1 MKRNWRNL
9 LPHIGSLAVFLII
22 AFVYCSPVLSG
33 KVLIQHDIQQASSA
47 AQELVQF
54 KKETGQTAWWTNSM
68 FGGMPA
74 YQIAGSYPYSITSLI
89 GSFITSI
96 LPNPVNLIFLQ
107 MLGMYLLLVC
117 FRVRPLIGIF
127 GSLAYALGTYNMV
140 IILAGHNSKV
150 LALAYVPMLLA
161 GIHMAWSNTKKWLG
175 LALIAFAMGME
186 LYANHIQITYYS
198 FFIIGAYKLYTLI
211 KAIQTKQFLPWLKT
225 GLLIALAMGLALGTN
240 TMRLWNNYDY
250 AKETI
255 RGKSELKE
263 KEKNGNGLNKEYAF
277 DWSYGI
283 AETGTLLI
291 PNFLGGASA
300 SNLGGEKSETYKVM
314 TDAGIPADSA
324 LPFVEKGPAYWGE
337 QSYTAGPAYA
347 GAIIV
352 FLFLFAALY
361 VQSKEKY
368 WVLAITLLFIT
379 MAWGKN
385 FFFNNFLFDYFP
397 LFNKFRAI
405 TMVLNLVQLL
415 MVLLAVMGIKQL
427 VEERPS
433 FQEIKKNLL
442 IAFVATGGLSIIFA
456 LIPTLFLDFKGVQD
470 GAKLL
475 DDQNLNQSIWNA
487 IREDRIKLFQADA
500 FRSAVLIVIAAALIV
515 WSTAKK
521 ANQNLIIGILTF
533 ISLFDI
539 FSVSKRYFSNDAFVS
554 KYTVEEERE
563 PNAADQQILKDKTTF
578 RVLNATTSF
587 MSDASTSYYHQSIG
601 GYHGAKLRRY
611 QELVEKYF
619 NGSPTQMSVL
629 NMLNTKYVITSD
641 STGAP
646 AAQLN
651 PYAFGN
657 AWFVQSVQVK
667 NNADEALNS
676 LEKINPKETAILESN
691 DFTTK
696 IGKLNPGSI
705 QLTEY
710 KPNHLTYES
719 NNVGTGFAV
728 FSEIYY
734 RGNKDWKAYVD
745 GNFTPHYKT
754 DYVLRGMIVPAGK
767 HKIEFKFEPNSVG
780 IGQNIDG
787 IASAGLLIF
796 ILLMV
801 GLQFKSD
808 KNHA

>member
-1 MKRNWRNL
+1 MKSNWRNV
-9 LPHIGSLAVFLII
+9 LPHVGSLAVFLII

-33 KVLIQHDIQQASSA
+33 KVLTQHDIQQASSA

-54 KKETGQTAWWTNSM
+54 KKETGQNAWWTNSM

-74 YQIAGSYPYSITSLI
+74 YQIAGSYPYSITSYI
-89 GSFITSI
+89 GAFITTL

-107 MLGMYLLLVC
+107 MLGMYLLLLC
-117 FRVRPLIGIF
+117 FRVRPLLGIL
-127 GSLAYALGTYNMV
+127 GALTYALGTYNMV

-186 LYANHIQITYYS
+186 LYSNHIQITYYS
-198 FFIIGAYKLYTLI
+198 FFIIGAYKIYTLI
-211 KAIQTKQFLPWLKT
+211 KAFQTKQFIPWLKT
-225 GLLIALAMGLALGTN
+225 GLLMGLAMGLALGTQ
-240 TMRLWNNYDY
+240 TMRLWNNYEY

-255 RGKSELKE
+255 RGKSELKA
-263 KEKNGNGLNKEYAF
+263 KVKNGNGLDKDYAF

-300 SNLGGEKSETYKVM
+300 GNLGGEKSETYKVM
-314 TDAGIPADSA
+314 TDAGIPSDSA
-324 LPFVEKGPAYWGE
+324 LPFVEKGPTYWGE

-347 GAIIV
+347 GAIII

-361 VQSKEKY
+361 VKSKEKY
-368 WVLAITLLFIT
+368 WIIATTLLFIS
-379 MAWGKN
+379 MSWGKN

-415 MVLLAVMGIKQL
+415 MVLLAMLGIKQL
-427 VEERPS
+427 IDEKPS
-433 FQEIKKNLL
+433 FQEIKKKLL
-442 IAFVATGGLSIIFA
+442 ISFIATGGLSLLFA

-475 DDQNLNQSIWNA
+475 DDQNLNQAIWNA
-487 IREDRIKLFQADA
+487 IREDRISLLQADA
-500 FRSAVLIVIAAALIV
+500 FRSTVLIVIAAALLI
-515 WSTAKK
+515 WATAKK
-521 ANQNLIIGILTF
+521 ANKNLIIGILTF
-533 ISLFDI
+533 IALFDA

-554 KYTVEEERE
+554 KYTVEEERQ
-563 PNAADQQILKDKTTF
+563 PSPADQQILNDKSKF
-578 RVLNATTSF
+578 RVLNSTTSF
-587 MSDASTSYYHQSIG
+587 MNDASTSYYHQSIG

-611 QELVEKYF
+611 QELIEKYF
-619 NGSPTQMSVL
+619 NGSPAQMTIL
-629 NMLNTKYVITSD
+629 NMLNTKYVIGSD
-641 STGAP
+641 STGMP
-646 AAQLN
+646 IAQQN

-657 AWFVQSVQVK
+657 AWFVNSVQIK

-676 LEKINPKETAILESN
+676 LEKTNPKEIAILEAS
-691 DFTTK
+691 DFK
-696 IGKLNPGSI
+696 EKAENLSQGSI

-745 GNFTPHYKT
+745 GKFMPHYKT

-767 HKIEFKFEPNSVG
+767 HKIEFKFEPSSVEV
-780 IGQNIDG
+780 GQNIDG

-808 KNHA
+808 KNQA